1 MLHFIERVVRVHF
14 PDLCGFVDDLQA
26 VRNVATLSI
35 DSLQHDVKEFKDCV
49 RETKF
54 AIEKGD
60 LNDPAK
66 LHKEDHILEVIK
78 PMLVNAQ
85 RKLDVL
91 EFKETS
97 VLKRLKQA
105 MVYYGEDPEREADV
119 NAFFKSFADFLKDFM
134 LVHGENI
141 RQEEAEKVNEMKM
154 RELEK
159 HRALVQR
166 HKMEMKKK
174 RASMP
179 PEDPESNA
187 SVEQLLAKLRSTK
200 TRAPSVK
207 KYKDTINSKSGG
219 SGDEHTEAIKSN
231 AHKMLQQ
238 LKDSDTADSSI
249 DSTDPSDKSHADSN
263 GSVVIHSKPSLSPV
277 KAGSP
282 KKPLS
287 PMKSVK
293 EDQELSDDEEEA
305 IDGDNEEEEEVPV
318 PQLLDEQNFTGHDSL
333 FSSTRNNRLS
343 LNSMQL
349 LTLLINP
356 KLGSPTKDEFLDNSS
371 LLSKDYENID
381 EGDKPTDDNVTIMQ
395 TTSPLKLPAL
405 IEDE

>member
-26 VRNVATLSI
+26 VRNVAALSI

-60 LNDPAK
+60 LSDPAK

-91 EFKETS
+91 EFKESS

-105 MVYYGEDPEREADV
+105 MVYYGEDPDREADV

-134 LVHGENI
+134 SVHGENI

-187 SVEQLLAKLRSTK
+187 SVEQLLARLRSTK
-200 TRAPSVK
+200 ARAPSVK
-207 KYKDTINSKSGG
+207 KYKDTINSKSG

-238 LKDSDTADSSI
+238 LKGSDTGDSSI
-249 DSTDPSDKSHADSN
+249 DSASHSDKSHADSN
-263 GSVVIHSKPSLSPV
+263 GSVVLHVNPPLSPV
-277 KAGSP
+277 KSLSQ
-282 KKPLS
+282 KESMS

-293 EDQELSDDEEEA
+293 EDEELIDDEEEA
-305 IDGDNEEEEEVPV
+305 NDGDNEEEEDVPV

-381 EGDKPTDDNVTIMQ
+381 EGDRPIDDNITIVQ